1 MRTRALLPAS
11 LLLTACF
18 CLCPAVWAGGTTQP
32 PVITGY
38 VFPRNAL
45 LDSAQIPARKLTRIN
60 YAFASIENGLLV
72 NSYPSDDRNLAALVA
87 LKRQNPSLAVLVSV
101 GGWFGSS
108 AFSDMALTPQSRAAF
123 IASTCA
129 YIKQHRLD
137 GLNIDWEYPGTAGA
151 TNHFRPE
158 DGHNFTLLLEGTRAA
173 FNRLEAKL
181 HRRLYLTIAAGAS
194 SGYLAHTEMDQ
205 AQHYVDAVDLMAYDD
220 YEPSADR
227 TTGNAAP
234 LFTDPADPK
243 QLSADRSVRE
253 FELAGVPAAKIV
265 LGVPFYGHAWRN
277 VPGANHGL
285 FQPGKP
291 AAQPDVSYGDGPAAL
306 LKSGYTRYWDRSAAA
321 ASLYSPAQKTFI
333 SYEDPQSLAAKC
345 NYVREHKL
353 GGVMF
358 WDLEDD
364 PAGALL
370 DAIDHSINLP
380 ADDTVSNAGPASS
393 R

>member
-1 MRTRALLPAS
+1 MCSHFTSATGCYTGPVRTRAFFPAS
-11 LLLTACF
+11 LLLTACLGPA
-18 CLCPAVWAGGTTQP
+18 LCAQKPALP
-32 PVITGY
+32 PVIAGY

-45 LDSAQIPARKLTRIN
+45 LDPAQIPVRKLTRIN

-72 NSYPSDDRNLAALVA
+72 NSYPSDDQNLAALIA
-87 LKRQNPSLAVLVSV
+87 LKRQNPSLTVLVSV

-108 AFSDMALTPQSRAAF
+108 EFSDMALTPENRAAF
-123 IASTCA
+123 IASACA
-129 YIKQHRLD
+129 YIEQHRLD
-137 GLNIDWEYPGTAGA
+137 GLDIDWEYPGVPGA
-151 TNHFRPE
+151 TKHFRSE
-158 DGHNFTLLLEGTRAA
+158 DGHNFTLLLEETRAA
-173 FNRLEAKL
+173 FDRLEEKL

-194 SGYLAHTEMDQ
+194 SEYLAHTEMGQ
-205 AQHYVDAVDLMAYDD
+205 AQRYVDAVDLMAYDD

-253 FELAGVPAAKIV
+253 FEQSGVPAAKIV
-265 LGVPFYGHAWRN
+265 LGVPFFGHAWRN
-277 VPGANHGL
+277 VPATNHGL

-291 AAQPDVSYGDGPAAL
+291 AAQPDLPYGDGPASL

-345 NYVREHKL
+345 SYVHEHKL
-353 GGVMF
+353 AGVMF
-358 WDLEDD
+358 WDLEAD
-364 PAGALL
+364 PTGALL
-370 DAIDHSINLP
+370 QAID
-380 ADDTVSNAGPASS
+380 AGLGAT